1 MKRAAIGLR
10 VHSGW
15 TALVA
20 LSVEDGLPLILSRQR
35 IQLVKT
41 FSYTFRQPYHT
52 AARMDRLDA
61 DKFVDDVRS
70 EAEGLSQSGL
80 AAVQTELKVLG
91 YRLDLGCLLLASGRK
106 LPELE
111 KILLSHALIHT
122 ADGELFRSALRVA
135 SSRCKL
141 RLTCIREQ
149 DLLQTCTKCF
159 SRRPARLLSE
169 VTKLGKGIGAP
180 WSQDEKFAT
189 LAAWWVLSG
198 HRPVSAKRR

>member
-15 TALVA
+15 AALVTV
-20 LSVEDGLPLILSRQR
+20 SVADGLPLVLSRQR

-52 AARMDRLDA
+52 AARMDRVDA
-61 DKFVDDVRS
+61 GKFVDNVRS
-70 EAEGLSQSGL
+70 EAEGIAREGL
-80 AAVQTELKVLG
+80 AAEQAELKALG
-91 YRLDLGCLLLASGRK
+91 YRLDHGCLLLASGRK

-122 ADGELFRSALRVA
+122 ADGELFRGALRAA
-135 SSRCKL
+135 SSRCML
-141 RLTCIREQ
+141 RLTCIRER
-149 DLLQTCTKCF
+149 DLLQTCAGSF
-159 SRRPARLLSE
+159 SRTPLQLLSE
-169 VTKLGKGIGAP
+169 VTKLGKGMGAP

-198 HRPVSAKRR
+198 QRRATAK